1 MTRLTCHRSPRP
13 SEHLCGLTHPCQGHM
28 FRSGDVRNP
37 MRGSAM
43 GSPDSRRRAT
53 SGLSRRRFVQTL
65 GAGVVLGVA
74 APTLLAPVGSAAPA
88 SNAAAAA
95 PGTLV
100 IGLVAEPTSLDPGQL
115 TDINSMKLLGA
126 MYDTLVRF
134 KPDSFDLAPSL
145 ATSWDI
151 SSDLMLY
158 TFKLRPGVKFH
169 DGTDFSA
176 DAVKFTY
183 DRLLDPNGPYADT
196 GPFPFAPGY
205 YGSIAE
211 TIVVDPLTVQFRLN
225 RQDASLINAFTLN
238 TGRIVSPQAVKTSRK
253 NFAQN
258 PVGTGPFKFVSW
270 DHNVRITLTANPDYW
285 DGAPALSQLILS
297 GGVDVIFDVPPDNIG
312 QVKGNPDAVFLEQ
325 PGPHVWWVTLNV
337 QKPPFDN
344 VLVRHAV
351 NYAVNKDALTQDI
364 LKGTGTPS
372 VGPIPPAI
380 GWAYTDQVTQY
391 NYDPDR
397 AQELLKQS
405 GVLMPINVTFWVT
418 ESGSGMQSPK
428 TMGTAIQ
435 ADLAA
440 IGVNAQI
447 QTFEWG
453 AFLNRYGSG
462 LGDEASMAELSWMFD
477 SGDPAH
483 MLPNNLYGPACSP
496 KGFNG
501 GCYQNSNVDLL
512 MNAALK
518 INERE
523 QRGAV
528 YRQIQQIVADDA
540 PWIFVD
546 NQIQNAATST
556 RVSGLKLHPSFY
568 MTYLNQLSAS

>member
-1 MTRLTCHRSPRP
+1 
-13 SEHLCGLTHPCQGHM
+13 
-28 FRSGDVRNP
+28 
-37 MRGSAM
+37 
-43 GSPDSRRRAT
+43 
-53 SGLSRRRFVQTL
+53 
-65 GAGVVLGVA
+65 VA
-74 APTLLAPVGSAAPA
+74 APALLAPVSSAAPVLVG
-88 SNAAAAA
+88 STMAAAT

-134 KPDSFDLAPSL
+134 KPNSFDLAPSL

-151 SSDLMLY
+151 SGDLTQY

-169 DGTDFSA
+169 DGTDFNA

-183 DRLLDPNGPYADT
+183 DRLLDPNHPYADT

-238 TGRIVSPQAVKTSRK
+238 TGRIVSPQAVKTQRK
-253 NFAQN
+253 NFSQS

-270 DHNVRITLTANPDYW
+270 DHNVRIMLAANPDYW
-285 DGAPALSQLILS
+285 DGAPALSQLIFRPLVDEQTRITEFLS
-297 GGVDVIFDVPPDNIG
+297 GGVDVIFDVPPDNIA
-312 QVKGNPDAVFLEQ
+312 QVKTTPSAVFLEQ
-325 PGPHVWWVTLNV
+325 PGPHVWWVTLNTK
-337 QKPPFDN
+337 KPPFDN
-344 VLVRHAV
+344 VLVRRAV
-351 NYAVNKDALTQDI
+351 NYAINKDALTQDI
-364 LKGTGTPS
+364 LKGTGTPA

-391 NYDPDR
+391 AYDPDR
-397 AQELLKQS
+397 ARALLEQS

-440 IGVNAQI
+440 VGVNAQI
-447 QTFEWG
+447 QTYEWG
-453 AFLNRYGSG
+453 AFLNTYGAG
-462 LGDEASMAELSWMFD
+462 LGDQASMAELSWMFD

-496 KGFNG
+496 KGFNS
-501 GCYQNSNVDLL
+501 GCYQNPQVDLL
-512 MNAALK
+512 MDAALK
-518 INERE
+518 INDRA
-523 QRGAV
+523 QRGAL
-528 YRQIQQIVADDA
+528 YRQIQGIVADDA

-546 NQIQNAATST
+546 NQIQNAAAST
-556 RVSGLKLHPSFY
+556 RVSGLQLHPSFY
-568 MTYLNQLSAS
+568 MTFLNQLSAA

>member
-1 MTRLTCHRSPRP
+1 MPGL
-13 SEHLCGLTHPCQGHM
+13 GLT
-28 FRSGDVRNP
+28 
-37 MRGSAM
+37 
-43 GSPDSRRRAT
+43 
-53 SGLSRRRFVQTL
+53 RRRFVKTV
-65 GAGVVLGVA
+65 GAGVALGVA
-74 APTLLAPVGSAAPA
+74 VPALLAPVSSAAPA
-88 SNAAAAA
+88 LGKAAMAAAT
-95 PGTLV
+95 PGVLV

-134 KPDSFDLAPSL
+134 KPNSFDLQPSL

-151 SSDLMLY
+151 SGDLMQY

-169 DGTDFSA
+169 DGSDFNA

-183 DRLLDPNGPYADT
+183 DRLLDPNHPFADT

-238 TGRIVSPQAVKTSRK
+238 TGRIVSPTAVKAQRK
-253 NFAQN
+253 NFSQN

-285 DGAPALSQLILS
+285 DGAPALSQLIFRPLVDEQTRITEFLS
-297 GGVDVIFDVPPDNIG
+297 GGVDVIFDVPPDNIT
-312 QVKGNPDAVFLEQ
+312 QVKTTPSAVFLEQ
-325 PGPHVWWVTLNV
+325 PGPHVWWVTLNTK
-337 QKPPFDN
+337 KPPFDN
-344 VLVRHAV
+344 VLVRRAV
-351 NYAVNKDALTQDI
+351 NYAINKDTLTQDI

-391 NYDPDR
+391 SYDPER
-397 AQELLKQS
+397 AKALLDQS
-405 GVLMPINVTFWVT
+405 GVLMPINITFWVT

-447 QTFEWG
+447 QTYEWG
-453 AFLNRYGSG
+453 AFLNTYGTG
-462 LGDEASMAELSWMFD
+462 LGDQASMAELSWMFD

-496 KGFNG
+496 KGFNS
-501 GCYQNSNVDLL
+501 GCYQNPQVDLL
-512 MNAALK
+512 MDAALK
-518 INERE
+518 INDRA
-523 QRGAV
+523 QRGAL
-528 YRQIQQIVADDA
+528 YKQIQGIVADDA
-540 PWIFVD
+540 PWIFID
-546 NQIQNAATST
+546 NQIQNAAAAT
-556 RVSGLKLHPSFY
+556 RVSGLQLHPSFY
-568 MTYLNQLSAS
+568 MTYLNQLAAA

>member
-1 MTRLTCHRSPRP
+1 
-13 SEHLCGLTHPCQGHM
+13 
-28 FRSGDVRNP
+28 
-37 MRGSAM
+37 M

-285 DGAPALSQLILS
+285 DGAPALSQLIFRPLVDEQTRITEFLS

-344 VLVRHAV
+344 VLVRRAV

-453 AFLNRYGSG
+453 AFLNKYGSG
-462 LGDEASMAELSWMFD
+462 LADEASMAELSWMFD

>member
-1 MTRLTCHRSPRP
+1 
-13 SEHLCGLTHPCQGHM
+13 
-28 FRSGDVRNP
+28 V
-37 MRGSAM
+37 
-43 GSPDSRRRAT
+43 AT
-53 SGLSRRRFVQTL
+53 SGSNSVSHPAFTRRRFVKTV
-65 GAGVVLGVA
+65 GAGVALSVA
-74 APTLLAPVGSAAPA
+74 GPALLAPVTSAAPA
-88 SNAAAAA
+88 RKGLVVADAT

-134 KPDSFDLAPSL
+134 KPNSFDLEPSL

-151 SSDLMLY
+151 SGDLTQY

-169 DGTDFSA
+169 DGTDFNA

-183 DRLLDPNGPYADT
+183 DRLLDPNHPYADT

-211 TIVVDPLTVQFRLN
+211 TNVIDPLTVQFKLN

-238 TGRIVSPQAVKTSRK
+238 TGRIVSPEAVKTQRK
-253 NFAQN
+253 NFSQN
-258 PVGTGPFKFVSW
+258 PVGTGPFKFISW

-285 DGAPALSQLILS
+285 DGAPALSQLIFRPLVDEQTRITEFLS
-297 GGVDVIFDVPPDNIG
+297 GGVDVIFDVPPDNIE
-312 QVKGNPDAVFLEQ
+312 QVKGTPTAVFLEQ
-325 PGPHVWWVTLNV
+325 PGPHVWWVTLNTK
-337 QKPPFDN
+337 KPPFDN
-344 VLVRHAV
+344 VLVRRAV

-364 LKGTGTPS
+364 LKSTGTPS

-380 GWAYTDQVTQY
+380 DWAYTDQVTRY
-391 NYDPDR
+391 PYDPDQAR
-397 AQELLKQS
+397 ALLDQS

-440 IGVNAQI
+440 VGVNAQI
-447 QTFEWG
+447 QTYEWG
-453 AFLNRYGSG
+453 AFLNTYGAG
-462 LGDEASMAELSWMFD
+462 LGDQAAMAELSWMFD

-496 KGFNG
+496 KGFNS
-501 GCYQNSNVDLL
+501 GCYQNPQVDLL
-512 MNAALK
+512 MDAALK
-518 INERE
+518 INDRA
-523 QRGAV
+523 QRGAL
-528 YRQIQQIVADDA
+528 YRQIQGIVADDA

-546 NQIQNAATST
+546 NQIQNAAAAT
-556 RVSGLKLHPSFY
+556 RVGGLQLHPSFY
-568 MTYLNQLSAS
+568 MTFLNKLSAA

>member
-1 MTRLTCHRSPRP
+1 LILKGACEVAFSRDRFNPRS
-13 SEHLCGLTHPCQGHM
+13 
-28 FRSGDVRNP
+28 V
-37 MRGSAM
+37 
-43 GSPDSRRRAT
+43 SRRT
-53 SGLSRRRFVQTL
+53 FVKGV
-65 GAGVVLGVA
+65 GAGVALSVV
-74 APTLLAPVGSAAPA
+74 PSLLVPA
-88 SNAAAAA
+88 SNAAPVTMRTMADST

-100 IGLVAEPTSLDPGQL
+100 VGLVAEPTSLDPGQL

-134 KPDSFDLAPSL
+134 KPNSFDLDPCL
-145 ATSWDI
+145 ALSWDM
-151 SSDLMLY
+151 SADGLLY
-158 TFKLRPGVKFH
+158 TFKLRQGVKFH
-169 DGTDFSA
+169 DGTDFNA

-183 DRLLDPNGPYADT
+183 DRLLDPNNPYADT

-211 TIVVDPLTVQFRLN
+211 TIVVDPATVQFRLKHP
-225 RQDASLINAFTLN
+225 DSAIVNAFTLN
-238 TGRIVSPQAVKTSRK
+238 TGRIVSPQAVKTSRA

-270 DHNVRITLTANPDYW
+270 DHNVRISLTANPAYW
-285 DGAPALSQLILS
+285 DGAPALSQLIFRPLADEQTRITEFLS
-297 GGVDVIFDVPPDNIG
+297 GGVDVIFDVPPDNIE
-312 QVKGNPDAVFLEQ
+312 QVKATPSAVFTAQ
-325 PGPHVWWVTLNV
+325 PGPHVWWVTLNTK
-337 QKPPFDN
+337 QPPFDN
-344 VLVRHAV
+344 LLVRQAA

-380 GWAYTDQVTQY
+380 TWAYTDQVTQY
-391 NYDPDR
+391 PYDPDR
-397 AQELLKQS
+397 ARALLQQS
-405 GVLMPINVTFWVT
+405 GVLSPINITFWVT

-440 IGVNAQI
+440 VGINAQI

-453 AFLNRYGSG
+453 AYLNKYGAG
-462 LGDEASMAELSWMFD
+462 LAGDASMAELSWMFD

-483 MLPNNLYGPACSP
+483 MLPNNLYGPNCSP

-501 GCYQNSNVDLL
+501 GCYQNSKVDGL
-512 MNAALK
+512 MDDALK
-518 INERE
+518 ITDR
-523 QRGAV
+523 QARGDI
-528 YRQIQQIVADDA
+528 YRQIQGIVADDA

-546 NQIQNAATST
+546 NQIQNMASTS
-556 RVSGLKLHPSFY
+556 RVSGLALHPSFY
-568 MTYLNQLSAS
+568 MTYLNKISAG

>member
-1 MTRLTCHRSPRP
+1 MRSPDARRP
-13 SEHLCGLTHPCQGHM
+13 AITGLT
-28 FRSGDVRNP
+28 
-37 MRGSAM
+37 
-43 GSPDSRRRAT
+43 
-53 SGLSRRRFVQTL
+53 RRRFVQAV

-88 SNAAAAA
+88 SNVAAAA

-169 DGTDFSA
+169 DGTDFNA

-183 DRLLDPNGPYADT
+183 DRLLDPNHPFADT

-253 NFAQN
+253 GFAQN

-285 DGAPALSQLILS
+285 DGAPALSQLIFRPLVDEQTRITEFLS
-297 GGVDVIFDVPPDNIG
+297 GGVDVIFDVPPDNID

-344 VLVRHAV
+344 VLVRRAV

-380 GWAYTDQVTQY
+380 GWAYTDQVMRY

-397 AQELLKQS
+397 ARDLLTQS
-405 GVLMPINVTFWVT
+405 GVLMPINLTFWVT

-440 IGVNAQI
+440 VGVNAQI

-453 AFLNRYGSG
+453 AFLNKYGSG
-462 LGDEASMAELSWMFD
+462 LGDEAAMAELSWMFD

-483 MLPNNLYGPACSP
+483 MLPNNLFGPACSP

-512 MNAALK
+512 MEAALK
-518 INERE
+518 INDRE

-556 RVSGLKLHPSFY
+556 RVNGLKLHPSFY

>member
-1 MTRLTCHRSPRP
+1 MRSPDARRPAITRLT
-13 SEHLCGLTHPCQGHM
+13 
-28 FRSGDVRNP
+28 
-37 MRGSAM
+37 
-43 GSPDSRRRAT
+43 
-53 SGLSRRRFVQTL
+53 RRRFVQAV

-88 SNAAAAA
+88 SNVAAAA

-169 DGTDFSA
+169 DGTDFNA

-183 DRLLDPNGPYADT
+183 DRLLDPNHPFADT

-253 NFAQN
+253 SFAQN

-270 DHNVRITLTANPDYW
+270 DHNVRITLTANPEYW
-285 DGAPALSQLILS
+285 DGAPALSQLIFRPLVDEQTRITEFLS
-297 GGVDVIFDVPPDNIG
+297 GGVDVIFDVPPDNID

-344 VLVRHAV
+344 VLVRRAV

-380 GWAYTDQVTQY
+380 GWAYTDQVMRY

-397 AQELLKQS
+397 ARDLLTQS
-405 GVLMPINVTFWVT
+405 GVLMPINLTFWVT

-440 IGVNAQI
+440 VGVNAQI

-453 AFLNRYGSG
+453 AFLNKYGSG
-462 LGDEASMAELSWMFD
+462 LGDEAAMAELSWMFD

-483 MLPNNLYGPACSP
+483 MLPNNLFGPACSP

-512 MNAALK
+512 MEAALK
-518 INERE
+518 INDRE

-556 RVSGLKLHPSFY
+556 RVNGLKLHPSFY

>member
-1 MTRLTCHRSPRP
+1 MDKQHRQRVTRRT
-13 SEHLCGLTHPCQGHM
+13 
-28 FRSGDVRNP
+28 
-37 MRGSAM
+37 
-43 GSPDSRRRAT
+43 
-53 SGLSRRRFVQTL
+53 FVKGV
-65 GAGVVLGVA
+65 GAGVALSVLPGLVA
-74 APTLLAPVGSAAPA
+74 TTGNAAPA
-88 SNAAAAA
+88 TSPRQFADTT

-126 MYDTLVRF
+126 IYDTLVRF
-134 KPDSFDLAPSL
+134 QPNSFELAPGL
-145 ATSWDI
+145 ATSWDL
-151 SSDLMLY
+151 SGDGLLY

-169 DGTDFSA
+169 DGSDFNA

-183 DRLLDPNGPYADT
+183 DRLLDPNSPYADT
-196 GPFPFAPGY
+196 GPFPFASGY

-211 TIVVDPLTVQFRLN
+211 TIVVDPLTVQFRLKHP
-225 RQDASLINAFTLN
+225 DSALVNAFTLN
-238 TGRIVSPQAVKTSRK
+238 TGRIVSPQAVKTSRA

-270 DHNVRITLTANPDYW
+270 DHNVRIALTANPNYW
-285 DGAPALSQLILS
+285 DGAPALSQLVFRPLADEQTRITEFLS
-297 GGVDVIFDVPPDNIG
+297 GGVDVIFDVPPDNID
-312 QVKGNPDAVFLEQ
+312 QVKNTPSAVFSAQ
-325 PGPHVWWVTLNV
+325 PGPHVWWVTLNT
-337 QKPPFDN
+337 QRPPFDN
-344 VLVRHAV
+344 LLVRQAV

-364 LKGTGTPS
+364 LKGTGTPA

-380 GWAYTDQVTQY
+380 TWAYTSDVTQY

-397 AQELLKQS
+397 ARALLQQS
-405 GVLMPINVTFWVT
+405 GVLTPINVTFWVT

-440 IGVNAQI
+440 VGVNAQI

-453 AFLNRYGSG
+453 AFLNKYGAG
-462 LGDEASMAELSWMFD
+462 LGDEAGMAELSWMFD

-483 MLPNNLYGPACSP
+483 MLPNNLYGPSCSP

-501 GCYQNSNVDLL
+501 GCYQNPTVDNL
-512 MNAALK
+512 MDAALK
-518 INERE
+518 ITDRD
-523 QRGAV
+523 QRGAI
-528 YRQIQQIVADDA
+528 YRQIQKIVADDA

-546 NQIQNAATST
+546 NQIQNMATT
-556 RVSGLKLHPSFY
+556 ARVSGLDLHPSFY
-568 MTYLNQLSAS
+568 LTYLNKVSAS

>member
-1 MTRLTCHRSPRP
+1 
-13 SEHLCGLTHPCQGHM
+13 
-28 FRSGDVRNP
+28 
-37 MRGSAM
+37 M

-285 DGAPALSQLILS
+285 DGAPALSQLI
-297 GGVDVIFDVPPDNIG
+297 FRP
-312 QVKGNPDAVFLEQ
+312 
-325 PGPHVWWVTLNV
+325 
-337 QKPPFDN
+337 
-344 VLVRHAV
+344 R
-351 NYAVNKDALTQDI
+351 
-364 LKGTGTPS
+364 
-372 VGPIPPAI
+372 
-380 GWAYTDQVTQY
+380 
-391 NYDPDR
+391 
-397 AQELLKQS
+397 
-405 GVLMPINVTFWVT
+405 
-418 ESGSGMQSPK
+418 
-428 TMGTAIQ
+428 
-435 ADLAA
+435 
-440 IGVNAQI
+440 
-447 QTFEWG
+447 
-453 AFLNRYGSG
+453 
-462 LGDEASMAELSWMFD
+462 
-477 SGDPAH
+477 
-483 MLPNNLYGPACSP
+483 
-496 KGFNG
+496 
-501 GCYQNSNVDLL
+501 
-512 MNAALK
+512 
-518 INERE
+518 
-523 QRGAV
+523 
-528 YRQIQQIVADDA
+528 
-540 PWIFVD
+540 
-546 NQIQNAATST
+546 
-556 RVSGLKLHPSFY
+556 
-568 MTYLNQLSAS
+568 